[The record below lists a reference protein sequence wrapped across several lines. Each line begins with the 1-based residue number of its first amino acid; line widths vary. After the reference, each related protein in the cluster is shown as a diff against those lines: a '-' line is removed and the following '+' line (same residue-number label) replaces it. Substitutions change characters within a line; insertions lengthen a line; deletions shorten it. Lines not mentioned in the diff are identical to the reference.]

1 METETKGQII
11 VNYGT
16 GKGKTT
22 AALGTA
28 LRALGHGQ
36 KVLVLQYIKGTMP
49 TGEMV
54 SLKRFD
60 DLLEFIQLGIGFI
73 QYRDGKPI
81 ITDKQIENAKK
92 SYSLTLQKV
101 KEGDY
106 DLIVLDEITYFV
118 DFKIISEEEIL
129 KIIEIKPQK
138 SSLIFTGRNAFSDL
152 IKVAD
157 TVTEMVEIKHAF
169 NHKIKAKKGIE
180 Y

>member
-1 METETKGQII
+1 LETEAKGQII

-49 TGEMV
+49 TGEMTA
-54 SLKRFD
+54 LKRFD

-73 QYRDGKPI
+73 HYRDGKPV
-81 ITDKQIENAKK
+81 ITDKQIENAKA
-92 SYSLTLQKV
+92 SYSLTIQKV

-118 DFKIISEEEIL
+118 DFKILSEEDIL
-129 KIIEIKPQK
+129 KIIEVKPQK
-138 SSLIFTGRNAFSDL
+138 SSLIFTGRNAFAAL
-152 IKVAD
+152 IHAAD
-157 TVTEMVEIKHAF
+157 TVTEMVEVKHAF
-169 NHKIKAKKGIE
+169 NNKIKAKKGIE